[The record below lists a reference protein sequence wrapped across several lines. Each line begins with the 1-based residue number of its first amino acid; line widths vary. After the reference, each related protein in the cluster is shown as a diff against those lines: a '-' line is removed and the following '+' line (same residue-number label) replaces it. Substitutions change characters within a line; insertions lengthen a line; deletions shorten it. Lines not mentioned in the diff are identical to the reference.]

1 MKGTVTYMMLSKNKW
16 LRRIKGIF
24 EIVLAAFLIMS
35 MCCISVFAETLE
47 MPSMPNM
54 SDMIP
59 DGTNI
64 PDRDIGGA
72 VGSDSSHAIDSSM
85 NGSSESP
92 LISIPDTENGKIP
105 STNIGDVTGNG
116 NSDNPN
122 TGDNLSSVLGIV
134 IAVIVVLAVIML
146 IIALVPKRPGEAMG
160 GSGKDRG
167 SDPRKK

>member
-1 MKGTVTYMMLSKNKW
+1 
-16 LRRIKGIF
+16 
-24 EIVLAAFLIMS
+24 
-35 MCCISVFAETLE
+35 
-47 MPSMPNM
+47 
-54 SDMIP
+54 
-59 DGTNI
+59 
-64 PDRDIGGA
+64 
-72 VGSDSSHAIDSSM
+72 M